1 MQSRRKWMQK
11 TLALITVIV
20 LLVMMLPAAAF
31 AAGNGNGKGN
41 GIGQA
46 RAAQAHEAK
55 ANRVKGE
62 DDPEDLED
70 PEDPEDMEEP
80 EETEDP
86 EEMSEWAMYVHAR
99 NEWAREMG
107 LAPGHANLLD
117 KLLAATADPDAEVV
131 EPPLDPEAEPDPM
144 APLQTLYDTMF
155 GEEPFSVK
163 EVIQAIKT
171 ARIAAREAEAT
182 LEAIA

>member
-46 RAAQAHEAK
+46 RAKQVHAAK
-55 ANRVKGE
+55 LERVKGE

-70 PEDPEDMEEP
+70 PEDMEEP
-80 EETEDP
+80 EENEDP
-86 EEMSEWAMYVHAR
+86 EEMSEWAMYVHLR
-99 NEWAREMG
+99 NDWAKGIG

-117 KLLAATADPDAEVV
+117 KLLAATVDPDAEVV
-131 EPPLDPEAEPDPM
+131 EPPLDPEAEVNPL
-144 APLQTLYDTMF
+144 APLQALYAEMF
-155 GEEPFSVK
+155 TNTPFSVK
-163 EVIQAIKT
+163 DVIQAIKT
-171 ARIAAREAEAT
+171 ARIEAREAEAT